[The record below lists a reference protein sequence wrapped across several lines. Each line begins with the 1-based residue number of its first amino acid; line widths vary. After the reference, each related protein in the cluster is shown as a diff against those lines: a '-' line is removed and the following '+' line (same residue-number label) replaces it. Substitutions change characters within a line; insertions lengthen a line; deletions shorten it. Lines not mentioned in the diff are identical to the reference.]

1 MTEPTGHQ
9 EGSQPPLLMLEVMD
23 PYAAWKPLITS
34 AAGADTSAI
43 SPSLTLALTV
53 GMTDD
58 LKLRTYYECNS
69 EMYFY
74 FFYALILGYFYFKI
88 MAQRIFDM
96 ISHKNL
102 TILKAI

>member
-9 EGSQPPLLMLEVMD
+9 EGSHHPPLLMLEVMD

-53 GMTDD
+53 GMTD
-58 LKLRTYYECNS
+58 LKL
-69 EMYFY
+69 
-74 FFYALILGYFYFKI
+74 
-88 MAQRIFDM
+88 
-96 ISHKNL
+96 
-102 TILKAI
+102 